1 VSFFFIKEKKT
12 KLLFYYGKIEN
23 TDKQTGEK
31 GKGHNII
38 GCSDRL

>member
-1 VSFFFIKEKKT
+1 MRVAFLLKEKT

-31 GKGHNII
+31 VKDQNIT
-38 GCSDRL
+38 